1 MRQKT
6 VQRVQQELQQLE
18 LPRELVQQVR
28 RPALQ
33 LVLVRKLVVPQLA
46 PALQQV
52 QPPQALLLQPQLLES
67 KPLVPAQKHPNRFRL
82 QLVLRQLELF
92 HLLEQESA
100 QSHQQQAT
108 GFRYQPCQL
117 KLQPVVRQQLLCR
130 RPSLASESL
139 CPR

>member
-6 VQRVQQELQQLE
+6 VQQVQQELQQLE
-18 LPRELVQQVR
+18 LPREPVQQVR
-28 RPALQ
+28 RPAQQ
-33 LVLVRKLVVPQLA
+33 LEQVQKLVVPRLV
-46 PALQQV
+46 PVLQQV
-52 QPPQALLLQPQLLES
+52 QPPQALLPEPQPME
-67 KPLVPAQKHPNRFRL
+67 PVQKHLNRFRL

-100 QSHQQQAT
+100 QSHLQQAM

-117 KLQPVVRQQLLCR
+117 KLQPVARQQLLCR